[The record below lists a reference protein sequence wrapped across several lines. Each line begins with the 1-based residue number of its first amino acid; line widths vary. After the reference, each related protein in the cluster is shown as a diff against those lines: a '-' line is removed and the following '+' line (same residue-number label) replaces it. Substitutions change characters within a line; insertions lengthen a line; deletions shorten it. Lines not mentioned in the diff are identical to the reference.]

1 MGRVEFK
8 KTCDCPKEL
17 VHTSGED
24 IDKELK
30 KNKITWKHD
39 KKYITA
45 YNSKGTEI
53 YWVGKDQCYS
63 KDQQLDWV
71 AHISEKKWAYTQ
83 EFRIAFVK
91 ALKEWDLW

>member
-1 MGRVEFK
+1 MGMLEFK
-8 KTCDCPKEL
+8 KTCDCPEEP
-17 VHTSGED
+17 VHTSWED
-24 IDKELK
+24 IDKKLE

-45 YNSKGTEI
+45 YNSKGAEI
-53 YWVGKDQCYS
+53 YWIGKDQCYS
-63 KDQQLDWV
+63 KDKQLDWV
-71 AHISEKKWAYTQ
+71 AHISEKNWAYTQ